1 LPWKESSPCA
11 CAPLMTIAQSP
22 ARAARLD
29 LTEHSVYTPPGTA
42 STVDSPHASRFTIYS
57 NYDCRLPSEAFV
69 TEAEL
74 KNHLDTA
81 EDSPKQIAAAVLGLP
96 EKTLRYK
103 PSPDK
108 WCIWE
113 MLGHLADMEIL
124 YAYRIR
130 QMLVDH
136 DPVIAPI
143 DQDAWAKNLGYLE
156 SPISELVALYGLN
169 RLSNVRLL
177 RRLKAV
183 DLLKSAR
190 HPELDHPV
198 TVGEY
203 VRMMSKHGPNHLEQV
218 ERLKKEATKT

>member
-1 LPWKESSPCA
+1 
-11 CAPLMTIAQSP
+11 
-22 ARAARLD
+22 
-29 LTEHSVYTPPGTA
+29 
-42 STVDSPHASRFTIYS
+42 
-57 NYDCRLPSEAFV
+57 V

-74 KNHLDTA
+74 KKHLDAA
-81 EDSPKQIAAAVLGLP
+81 EKSPKEIAAAVLGLP

-130 QMLVDH
+130 QMLADK

-156 SPISELVALYGLN
+156 LPISELVALYGLN
-169 RLSNVRLL
+169 RHANVRLL
-177 RRLKAV
+177 QRLKSA

-190 HPELDHPV
+190 HPELDHRV
-198 TVGEY
+198 TVAGLVKAEGL
-203 VRMMSKHGPNHLEQV
+203 RQECALTNPDFD
-218 ERLKKEATKT
+218 